1 MVFFIL
7 LRRKYTIYPMNNTQ
21 YENTSIHAYNSPI
34 GILTL
39 SSNGQYLT
47 GLHFY
52 GQKHFGNN
60 SLQNAITDN
69 DLPLFKTA
77 SEWLNRY
84 FEGCHPNPFELPLLP
99 SGSPFQLRVWEALLG
114 IPYGETVSYG
124 DLAQLLCTS
133 PRAIGNAVGRNPIG
147 IIIPC
152 HRVVGANGQLTGF
165 AGGIER
171 KIWLL
176 EHEKRGRSPF

>member
-1 MVFFIL
+1 MS
-7 LRRKYTIYPMNNTQ
+7 NTLHD
-21 YENTSIHAYNSPI
+21 NTNIITYDSPI
-34 GILTL
+34 GILAL
-39 SSNGQYLT
+39 SSNGQSLT
-47 GLHFY
+47 GLHFSD
-52 GQKHFGNN
+52 QKHFDDKT
-60 SLQNAITDN
+60 LQNAITNN
-69 DLPLFKTA
+69 DLPVFKTTQ
-77 SEWLNRY
+77 EWLNRY
-84 FEGCHPNPFELPLLP
+84 FDGENPNPDELPLSP
-99 SGSPFQLRVWEALLG
+99 SGSPFQMRVWEALLG

-124 DLAQLLCTS
+124 ALAQLLGTS

>member
-1 MVFFIL
+1 MSVHF
-7 LRRKYTIYPMNNTQ
+7 
-21 YENTSIHAYNSPI
+21 TSYSSPL
-34 GILTL
+34 GDLTL
-39 SSNGQYLT
+39 LSDGTSLC
-47 GLHFY
+47 GLRFDS
-52 GQKHFGNN
+52 QKHFDGKIIKD
-60 SLQNAITDN
+60 AKRDN
-69 DLPLFKTA
+69 DLPLFKTT

-84 FEGCHPNPFELPLLP
+84 FEDGHPNPFELPLLP

-124 DLAQLLCTS
+124 ALAQLLGTS

>member
-1 MVFFIL
+1 MS
-7 LRRKYTIYPMNNTQ
+7 NTLHD
-21 YENTSIHAYNSPI
+21 NTNIITYDSPI
-34 GILTL
+34 GILAL
-39 SSNGQYLT
+39 SSNGLSLT
-47 GLHFY
+47 GLHFSD
-52 GQKHFGNN
+52 QKHFNDKT
-60 SLQNAITDN
+60 LQNAITEN
-69 DLPLFKTA
+69 DLPIFKATT
-77 SEWLNRY
+77 EWLNRY
-84 FEGCHPNPFELPLLP
+84 FDGENPNPNELPLLP

-124 DLAQLLCTS
+124 ALAKLLDTS

>member
-1 MVFFIL
+1 MSVHF
-7 LRRKYTIYPMNNTQ
+7 
-21 YENTSIHAYNSPI
+21 TSYFSPL
-34 GILTL
+34 GDLTL
-39 SSNGQYLT
+39 LSDGTSLC
-47 GLHFY
+47 GLWFDS
-52 GQKHFGNN
+52 QKHFDGKIIKD
-60 SLQNAITDN
+60 AKRDN
-69 DLPLFKTA
+69 DLPLFKTT

-84 FEGCHPNPFELPLLP
+84 FEDGHPNPFELPLLP

-124 DLAQLLCTS
+124 ALAKLLGTS

>member
-1 MVFFIL
+1 MS
-7 LRRKYTIYPMNNTQ
+7 NTFLD
-21 YENTSIHAYNSPI
+21 NTNIITYDSPI
-34 GILTL
+34 GILAL
-39 SSNGQYLT
+39 SSNGLSLT
-47 GLHFY
+47 GLHFS
-52 GQKHFGNN
+52 GQKHFDEKT
-60 SLQNAITDN
+60 LQNAIN
-69 DLPLFKTA
+69 DCDLSVFKAT

-84 FEGCHPNPFELPLLP
+84 FEGGQPNPFELPLLP

-124 DLAQLLCTS
+124 ELAKLLGTS

>member
-1 MVFFIL
+1 
-7 LRRKYTIYPMNNTQ
+7 MNNTFLD
-21 YENTSIHAYNSPI
+21 NTNIITYNSPI
-34 GILTL
+34 GILAL
-39 SSNGQYLT
+39 SSNGQFLT
-47 GLHFY
+47 GLHFSD
-52 GQKHFGNN
+52 QKHFDDKT
-60 SLQNAITDN
+60 LQNAITNN
-69 DLPLFKTA
+69 DLSIFKAAT
-77 SEWLNRY
+77 EWLNRY
-84 FEGCHPNPFELPLLP
+84 FDGENPNPNELPLSP

-124 DLAQLLCTS
+124 ALAQLLGTS
-133 PRAIGNAVGRNPIG
+133 PRSIGNAVGRNPIG

>member
-1 MVFFIL
+1 MSVHF
-7 LRRKYTIYPMNNTQ
+7 
-21 YENTSIHAYNSPI
+21 TSYSSPL
-34 GILTL
+34 GDLTL
-39 SSNGQYLT
+39 LSDGTSLR
-47 GLHFY
+47 GLWFDS
-52 GQKHFGNN
+52 QKHFDGKILKDAKRD
-60 SLQNAITDN
+60 S
-69 DLPLFKTA
+69 DLPLFKTT

-84 FEGCHPNPFELPLLP
+84 FEDGHPNPFELPLLT
-99 SGSPFQLRVWEALLG
+99 SGSPFQLRVWEALLS

-124 DLAQLLCTS
+124 DLAKLLGTS

-165 AGGIER
+165 AGGIDR

>member
-1 MVFFIL
+1 MS
-7 LRRKYTIYPMNNTQ
+7 NTFLD
-21 YENTSIHAYNSPI
+21 NTNIITYDSPI
-34 GILTL
+34 GILAL
-39 SSNGQYLT
+39 SSNGQFLT
-47 GLHFY
+47 GLHFS
-52 GQKHFGNN
+52 GQKHFDDKT
-60 SLQNAITDN
+60 LQNTITDC
-69 DLPLFKTA
+69 DLPVFKAT

-84 FEGCHPNPFELPLLP
+84 FEGGQPNPFELPLLR

-124 DLAQLLCTS
+124 ELAKLLGTS